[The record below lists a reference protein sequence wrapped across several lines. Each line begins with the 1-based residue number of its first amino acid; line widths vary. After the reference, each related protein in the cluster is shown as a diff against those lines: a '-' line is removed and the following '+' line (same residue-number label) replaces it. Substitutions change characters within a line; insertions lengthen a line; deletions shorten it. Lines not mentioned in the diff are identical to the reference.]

1 MICDKKMDELK
12 QNIRVL
18 AKLLDEE

>member
-18 AKLLDEE
+18 TKLLNEE